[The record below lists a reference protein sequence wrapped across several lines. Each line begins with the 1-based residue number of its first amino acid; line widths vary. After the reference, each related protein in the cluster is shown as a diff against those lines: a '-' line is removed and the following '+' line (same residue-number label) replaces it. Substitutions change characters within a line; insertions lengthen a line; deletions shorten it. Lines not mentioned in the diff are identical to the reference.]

1 MTRETRTLSRPIEL
15 RFAAGEGARTAV
27 GYAAVFNSPTN
38 IGDYFREVIA
48 PGAFRNAINDD
59 VLALRDHDRGRLLGR
74 VGAGT
79 LRLAE
84 DETGLASEID
94 LPDTTDGRD
103 AAVLIDRG
111 DVKGMSFSFRSL
123 REEWDETTVPL
134 PTRTIFELELY
145 EVTVTACPAY
155 PDTTIA
161 MRSLEAARKERRQQN
176 FTAAA
181 KRVAMKATVDLRA
194 RGVTSKA

>member
-111 DVKGMSFSFRSL
+111 DVKGHVVWVRSSPGGPGTKPPS
-123 REEWDETTVPL
+123 RCPL
-134 PTRTIFELELY
+134 AQSLSGWSLTRS
-145 EVTVTACPAY
+145 
-155 PDTTIA
+155 
-161 MRSLEAARKERRQQN
+161 R
-176 FTAAA
+176 
-181 KRVAMKATVDLRA
+181 
-194 RGVTSKA
+194 